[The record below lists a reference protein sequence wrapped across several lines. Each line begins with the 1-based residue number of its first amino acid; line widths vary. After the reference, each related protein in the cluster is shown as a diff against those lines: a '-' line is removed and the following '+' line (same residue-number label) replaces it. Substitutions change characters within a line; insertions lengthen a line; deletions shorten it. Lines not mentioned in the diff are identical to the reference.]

1 MWKFKRVLYGLKQAA
16 REWHKALF
24 ELLSELGFDRCH
36 SDPAWFVSRVG
47 RCFIFLRVDDLLI
60 FSEKKLRQTLVDCIL
75 ATLDGRN
82 LKELHHVL
90 GVEVK
95 QIEWQTHKQMIP
107 DLLGRNNMLG
117 CRCSP
122 TPLVP
127 REKIASTS
135 KDPIR
140 ERA

>member
-16 REWHKALF
+16 REWHKALV